1 MIKSRLVLGTTQ
13 LGMQYG
19 LNNAVG
25 QPPKGESFA
34 ILDAALKGG
43 INTFDTAFAYGSA
56 EDILGEWIESRGVQ
70 NKVFIISKM
79 KPHVLNEY
87 PDGTKAAD
95 AVVMEI
101 KRSLKRLKLQKL
113 DGYLLHT
120 PSYVYLAHVVE
131 GLRKAKE
138 EGLVSNIGV
147 SVYDEQEALQ
157 GAELALDYIQ
167 IPSNVLD
174 QRMDKTDFWNIAKK
188 NSVTVFARS
197 PFLQGL
203 LVMEP
208 EMLPAHLAHTRPY
221 VDKLRE
227 LAKQNNLSP
236 AKVALLFSFVRSR
249 AHHIVFGAESVE
261 QVTENIA
268 TVQDVKEEPWMREL
282 EENFKN
288 IERAVVNP
296 SLWSKIQA

>member
-95 AVVMEI
+95 TVVMEI

-120 PSYVYLAHVVE
+120 P
-131 GLRKAKE
+131 
-138 EGLVSNIGV
+138 
-147 SVYDEQEALQ
+147 
-157 GAELALDYIQ
+157 
-167 IPSNVLD
+167 
-174 QRMDKTDFWNIAKK
+174 
-188 NSVTVFARS
+188 
-197 PFLQGL
+197 
-203 LVMEP
+203 
-208 EMLPAHLAHTRPY
+208 
-221 VDKLRE
+221 
-227 LAKQNNLSP
+227 
-236 AKVALLFSFVRSR
+236 
-249 AHHIVFGAESVE
+249 
-261 QVTENIA
+261 
-268 TVQDVKEEPWMREL
+268 
-282 EENFKN
+282 
-288 IERAVVNP
+288 
-296 SLWSKIQA
+296 

>member
-1 MIKSRLVLGTTQ
+1 
-13 LGMQYG
+13 
-19 LNNAVG
+19 
-25 QPPKGESFA
+25 
-34 ILDAALKGG
+34 
-43 INTFDTAFAYGSA
+43 
-56 EDILGEWIESRGVQ
+56 
-70 NKVFIISKM
+70 M
-79 KPHVLNEY
+79 KTHVLNEY

-101 KRSLKRLKLQKL
+101 KRSLKCLKLQKL

-157 GAELALDYIQ
+157 SAELALDYIQ

-208 EMLPAHLAHTRPY
+208 EM
-221 VDKLRE
+221 
-227 LAKQNNLSP
+227 SP